1 MIRVY
6 ADMVADLF
14 HYGHVEFLRQVS
26 ALGGYVLVGI
36 NADDV
41 VAAHKRRP
49 IQTMEER
56 VASVAACRYVNEV
69 IPNAPWIFDPT
80 WIQMYGID
88 LVVHGDDYSDEQQRF
103 FYKVPIEMGIF
114 RMAAYTKGISTT
126 EIIRR
131 CKEAQLRKMP
141 FDATAGRERLAPE
154 SVLWATRCWPP
165 SKE

>member
-26 ALGGYVLVGI
+26 ALGDYVLVGI
-36 NADDV
+36 NADAV

-49 IQTMEER
+49 IEMMAER
-56 VASVAACRYVNEV
+56 VAAVAACRYVNEV
-69 IPNAPWIFDPT
+69 IPDAPWILDRT
-80 WIQMYGID
+80 WIEKYGID

-114 RMAAYTKGISTT
+114 RTVAYTKASQP
-126 EIIRR
+126 RR
-131 CKEAQLRKMP
+131 LFVDGKAQLRKMP
-141 FDATAGRERLAPE
+141 FDAVTPAILVPGMNFK
-154 SVLWATRCWPP
+154 P
-165 SKE
+165 S

>member
-26 ALGGYVLVGI
+26 ALGDYVLVGI

-41 VAAHKRRP
+41 VAAHKRRH

-69 IPNAPWIFDPT
+69 IPHAPWIFDPS
-80 WIQMYGID
+80 WIQKYGID
-88 LVVHGDDYSDEQQRF
+88 LVVHGDDYSDEQQRC

-114 RMAAYTKGISTT
+114 RSVAYTQSISTT

-131 CKEAQLRKMP
+131 CKEAQLRKIP
-141 FDATAGRERLAPE
+141 FDVTAGGERLVPD
-154 SVLWATRCWPP
+154 SVLWPP